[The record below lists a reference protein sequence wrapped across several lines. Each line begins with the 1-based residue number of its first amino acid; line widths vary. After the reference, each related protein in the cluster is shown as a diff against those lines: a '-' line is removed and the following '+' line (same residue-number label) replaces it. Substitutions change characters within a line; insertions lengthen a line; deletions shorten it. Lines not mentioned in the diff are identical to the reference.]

1 MSSLKE
7 LISLPLSGGNG
18 IRIFRTG
25 TLVNYCCVLF
35 PKHLQL
41 ASVSVIGENPAG
53 ITDNDL
59 WPSAAGLTDQAS
71 KQNN

>member
-7 LISLPLSGGNG
+7 LISLPLSGRNG
-18 IRIFRTG
+18 IPIFRTG
-25 TLVNYCCVLF
+25 ILVNYLRMLF

>member
-1 MSSLKE
+1 MSSLTE
-7 LISLPLSGGNG
+7 LKSLPLRERNG
-18 IRIFRTG
+18 IRFSRIG
-25 TLVNYCCVLF
+25 ILVNYFRVLF

-59 WPSAAGLTDQAS
+59 WPSAASLNHQAS
-71 KQNN
+71 R

>member
-1 MSSLKE
+1 MSSLNRIK
-7 LISLPLSGGNG
+7 SLPITGRYG
-18 IRIFRTG
+18 IRISRYG
-25 TLVNYCCVLF
+25 ILVNYCCVLF

-59 WPSAAGLTDQAS
+59 RPSAAALNHQAS
-71 KQNN
+71 RQNN

>member
-1 MSSLKE
+1 MSSLNHIKSSP
-7 LISLPLSGGNG
+7 IRGRYG
-18 IRIFRTG
+18 IRISRHG
-25 TLVNYCCVLF
+25 ILVNYLRVLF

-59 WPSAAGLTDQAS
+59 WPSTASLTDQAS
-71 KQNN
+71 K